1 MDALRVGVVGV
12 GAMGTGIARLAL
24 EAGLA
29 VQVCDTDAAAL
40 DKARRALVGDVSFFS
55 DLTAVQGCHVV
66 IDATPQ
72 PLAGKRQVLAQLE
85 RATAADVLIGTVTL
99 ARPVAE
105 LCPSP
110 GAAARLLGF
119 HFMNPPHR
127 LRFCELIA
135 PAGAAPEMVDRS
147 RAVLDRLGVG
157 FVEVGDASGFV
168 LNRALIPFLFSAVRL
183 LDEGVVSAEDI
194 DRCFVQGCAH
204 PMGPLRILDHI
215 GLDVAVAIGEQIASA
230 TGDRACTP
238 PDLLYARV
246 ASGQTGREVGA
257 GLYRYDV

>member
-1 MDALRVGVVGV
+1 MEPLRLGVVGV
-12 GAMGTGIARLAL
+12 GVMGTGIAHLAL

-29 VQVCDTDAAAL
+29 LQVCDVDAAAL
-40 DKARRALVGDVSFFS
+40 AEARRALDGDVSFSS
-55 DLTAVQGCHVV
+55 DITAVQGCDAV

-72 PLAGKRQVLAQLE
+72 PLERKREVLALLDE
-85 RATAADVLIGTVTL
+85 GTAEDVLIGTVTL

-105 LCPSP
+105 LCPRP
-110 GAAARLLGF
+110 GAAARTLGF

-127 LRFCELIA
+127 LRFCELVA
-135 PAGAAPEMVDRS
+135 SSAASPEMVDRS
-147 RAVLDRLGVG
+147 RALLGRLGVG
-157 FVEVGDASGFV
+157 FIEVADAGGFV
-168 LNRALIPFLFSAVRL
+168 LNRVLIPFLFSAVRL
-183 LDEGVVSAEDI
+183 LEGAVAKPEDI

-215 GLDVAVAIGEQIASA
+215 GLDVAIAIGEQIASA

-246 ASGQTGREVGA
+246 ASGQTGRQVGA